1 MGINNQDKILEL
13 RSKVGNPSRVKREV
27 VLLAYWMGTEYEDG
41 RTPKVEREY
50 IVIDIDEGRRKNGE
64 GVSAAIGLSEDMVM
78 ELICKLISLL

>member
-1 MGINNQDKILEL
+1 MDKDKILEL

-27 VLLAYWMGTEYEDG
+27 VLLAYWMGTEDEG

-50 IVIDIDEGRRKNGE
+50 VVIDIDEGRRKNGE